1 MSAALFT
8 WQSKLSSPMGTLS
21 LSKKK
26 RPGMLL
32 IENKAPNTHSNMKR
46 THLEIAMTT
55 KKSSAR
61 QQQLC
66 SFFHMKNKNPRLS
79 VVSPNGTLPAKLT
92 DRLILPIEYFT
103 GRTLF
108 IHFIHFIHFQKMS
121 DVVVEPDVTIPLQ
134 VNAPEKTEVF
144 DEQHQFEKK
153 KRNSSFVAAR
163 ASFTNSIEQQKHRG
177 SITALP
183 AGPHSPN
190 GHFRLRSSFTE
201 HSPSPSSSQNKNWE
215 QEILSQRKIGSVKDI
230 SSRFKGNSKI
240 ETMAAYEQRIRGYK
254 NLKTINYF
262 RLQNQDLKFLS
273 LKNKIKIMNE
283 LKAMYLSNEKM
294 GKLTTEAAKEFLSH
308 HDLSAENLS
317 QEQWN
322 EWLEVIENTVKEA
335 AQERA
340 AATLVASSASQE
352 EPSNGSNS
360 PLVLPI
366 VSHDSLD
373 NFDDEKEKE
382 GAPGTPTTQ
391 GDSKFNSLQELHV
404 INSNN
409 NRPAPLL
416 VNHGEEEKNNK
427 NNPNPN
433 NNNNN
438 INNQEI
444 SHSHYW
450 SNSFLSPSK
459 KTEFDS
465 GILDKLLFDEEQKKR
480 NSNDENN
487 ENEKKELERERESE
501 REQEQDDDRETVV
514 RNPLTGSRI
523 GTNLEEKKVH
533 SSYRDSLSSTP
544 PSSPPRSPLRE
555 NKKEM
560 ISSSLSYQSVE
571 ANNSYNNKNNNNNNS
586 HNNSSSSLL
595 SASPPRSPSP
605 SPSPQVTSKPAFVPL
620 SVANR
625 SSEADYHEMDNNG
638 GNGSKKKKS
647 PGIFFCC
654 FRS

>member
-1 MSAALFT
+1 
-8 WQSKLSSPMGTLS
+8 
-21 LSKKK
+21 
-26 RPGMLL
+26 MLL
-32 IENKAPNTHSNMKR
+32 IKNKAPNTHSNVKP

-55 KKSSAR
+55 KKSFAMILPQER
-61 QQQLC
+61 C
-66 SFFHMKNKNPRLS
+66 FHVTNNNNPRLS
-79 VVSPNGTLPAKLT
+79 VVSPNGGYRQITPK
-92 DRLILPIEYFT
+92 DILPIVILLDE
-103 GRTLF
+103 LF
-108 IHFIHFIHFQKMS
+108 FSFISFARSPFHFGKMS
-121 DVVVEPDVTIPLQ
+121 DVVVEPGVTRPLQ
-134 VNAPEKTEVF
+134 VSAPESTEGF
-144 DEQHQFEKK
+144 EELQHSEKK

-201 HSPSPSSSQNKNWE
+201 QSPSSSSSQNNNNKNWE

-240 ETMAAYEQRIRGYK
+240 ETMAAYEQRIRDYK

-262 RLQNQDLKFLS
+262 RLQNQDLKSLS

-283 LKAMYLSNEKM
+283 LKSMYLNNEKM

-308 HDLSAENLS
+308 HELSAENLS

-340 AATLVASSASQE
+340 TVPMVASSVSQE
-352 EPSNGSNS
+352 EASNNNNS

-373 NFDDEKEKE
+373 NFDDEKKKE
-382 GAPGTPTTQ
+382 EDGEEEEQAPSTPTTK

-409 NRPAPLL
+409 NHRPTPLV
-416 VNHGEEEKNNK
+416 VNQGEEEKNN

-433 NNNNN
+433 NNN
-438 INNQEI
+438 NNQEI

-465 GILDKLLFDEEQKKR
+465 GVLDNLLFDEEQKR
-480 NSNDENN
+480 NNDENN
-487 ENEKKELERERESE
+487 ENEKKEPERESE
-501 REQEQDDDRETVV
+501 RESEQQDDDRATVV

-533 SSYRDSLSSTP
+533 SRYRDSLSSTP

-555 NKKEM
+555 NKKEL
-560 ISSSLSYQSVE
+560 ISSSLSYQSVD
-571 ANNSYNNKNNNNNNS
+571 ANSNNNNKNNNNS

-595 SASPPRSPSP
+595 SASLPRSP

-638 GNGSKKKKS
+638 NASKKKKS
-647 PGIFFCC
+647 PGFFFCC